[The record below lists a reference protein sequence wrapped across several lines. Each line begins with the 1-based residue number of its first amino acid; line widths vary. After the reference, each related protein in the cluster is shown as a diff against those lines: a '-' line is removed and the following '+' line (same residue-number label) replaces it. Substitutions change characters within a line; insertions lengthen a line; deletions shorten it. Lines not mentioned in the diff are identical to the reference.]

1 MSTTTRVGVI
11 GLGIIGARVAKNL
24 RKAGFDVYVW
34 NRTPKDEPQSV
45 QSPQALAETCQ
56 VLQIFV
62 ANDAAILETIENL
75 RPALTPQHL
84 LIAHSTISPETIKEL
99 KTRIAPTGAHLIDAP
114 FTGSKGAAEKGQLVY
129 YVAAEPTDSERA
141 KPILEAT
148 SKHLVFFD
156 HLGDASLVKIATNLI
171 TASIVQ
177 SLSEAVAITEKAGV
191 DPNKLVEAIEYNAC
205 RSGVSDFK
213 LPAILKRDFDPNF
226 SLANML
232 KDSRLAL
239 QLAEK
244 LKLELPVTRTISQ
257 LLARADEKGGSAQD
271 FAVVSELVRRY
282 GLRVAGWASGVA
294 PIVRFHAT

>member
-1 MSTTTRVGVI
+1 MSTTSRIGVI

-24 RKAGFDVYVW
+24 RKAGFGVFVW
-34 NRTPKDEPQSV
+34 NRTPKEEPQFV

-62 ANDAAILETIENL
+62 ANDAAILETIGRL
-75 RPALTPQHL
+75 RAALTPRHL
-84 LIAHSTISPETIKEL
+84 LIAHSTISPDTIKQIKAE
-99 KTRIAPTGAHLIDAP
+99 IDPTGARLIDAP

-129 YVAAEPTDSERA
+129 YVAADPADLERA

-148 SKHLVFFD
+148 SRHIVYLD
-156 HLGDASLVKIATNLI
+156 HLGDASLIKIATNLI

-191 DPNKLVEAIEYNAC
+191 NPDKLVEAIEYNAC
-205 RSGVSDFK
+205 RSGASDLK
-213 LPAILKRDFDPNF
+213 LPAIIKRDFEPNF
-226 SLANML
+226 SLTNML

-244 LKLELPVTRTISQ
+244 LKVELPVTKTISQ
-257 LLARADEKGGSAQD
+257 VLARADEKGWGSQD
-271 FAVVSELVRRY
+271 YAVVSELVRR
-282 GLRVAGWASGVA
+282 
-294 PIVRFHAT
+294 

>member
-1 MSTTTRVGVI
+1 MSTTSRVGVI

-34 NRTPKDEPQSV
+34 NRTSKDEPQFV
-45 QSPQALAETCQ
+45 QSPQALAEACH

-62 ANDAAILETIENL
+62 ANDTAILETLEKL

-84 LIAHSTISPETIKEL
+84 LFVHSTISPETIKQI
-99 KTRIAPTGAHLIDAP
+99 KVAIDPVGAHLIDAP

-129 YVAAEPTDSERA
+129 YVAAEPADLERA

-148 SKHLVFFD
+148 SKHIVYFD
-156 HLGDASLVKIATNLI
+156 QLGDASLIKIATNLI

-191 DPNKLVEAIEYNAC
+191 NPTKLVEAIEYNAC
-205 RSGVSDFK
+205 RSGVSDLK
-213 LPAILKRDFDPNF
+213 LQAIIKKDFEPNF

-239 QLAEK
+239 KLAEK
-244 LKLELPVTRTISQ
+244 LKLELPVTMTISQ
-257 LLARADEKGGSAQD
+257 LLSRADEKGWGAQD
-271 FAVVSELVRRY
+271 FAIVSELVR
-282 GLRVAGWASGVA
+282 A
-294 PIVRFHAT
+294 

>member
-1 MSTTTRVGVI
+1 MSTTSRIGVI

-24 RKAGFDVYVW
+24 RKAGFGVFVW
-34 NRTPKDEPQSV
+34 NRTPKEEPQFV

-62 ANDAAILETIENL
+62 ANDAAILETIGRL
-75 RPALTPQHL
+75 RAALTPRHL
-84 LIAHSTISPETIKEL
+84 LIAHSTISPDTIKQIKAE
-99 KTRIAPTGAHLIDAP
+99 IDPTGARLIDAP

-129 YVAAEPTDSERA
+129 YVAADPADLERA

-148 SKHLVFFD
+148 SRHIVYLD
-156 HLGDASLVKIATNLI
+156 HLGDASLIKIATNLI

-191 DPNKLVEAIEYNAC
+191 NPDKLVEAIEYNAC
-205 RSGVSDFK
+205 RSGASDLK
-213 LPAILKRDFDPNF
+213 LPAIIKRDFEPNF
-226 SLANML
+226 SLTNML

-244 LKLELPVTRTISQ
+244 LKVELPVTKTISQ
-257 LLARADEKGGSAQD
+257 VLARADEKGWGSQD
-271 FAVVSELVRRY
+271 HAVVSELVRR
-282 GLRVAGWASGVA
+282 
-294 PIVRFHAT
+294 

>member
-1 MSTTTRVGVI
+1 LDEFGRAIGFFMSTTTRVGVI

-34 NRTPKDEPQSV
+34 NRTPRDEPQFV
-45 QSPQALAETCQ
+45 QSPQTLAETCQ

-62 ANDAAILETIENL
+62 ANDAAILETIEKL
-75 RPALTPQHL
+75 HPVLTPQHL
-84 LIAHSTISPETIKEL
+84 LIVHSTISPETIKKL
-99 KTRIAPTGAHLIDAP
+99 QARIDPTGAHLIDAP

-129 YVAAEPTDSERA
+129 YVAADPADLERA

-156 HLGDASLVKIATNLI
+156 RLGDASLVKIATNLI

-177 SLSEAVAITEKAGV
+177 SLSEAIAITEKAGV
-191 DPNKLVEAIEYNAC
+191 NPSKLVEAIEYNAC
-205 RSGVSDFK
+205 RSGVSDLK
-213 LPAILKRDFDPNF
+213 IQAILQRDFDPNF

-239 QLAEK
+239 QLAAK
-244 LKLELPVTRTISQ
+244 LKLELPATKTVSQ
-257 LLARADEKGGSAQD
+257 LLARADEKGWGAQD
-271 FAVVSELVRRY
+271 FAVVSELVRQ
-282 GLRVAGWASGVA
+282 
-294 PIVRFHAT
+294 